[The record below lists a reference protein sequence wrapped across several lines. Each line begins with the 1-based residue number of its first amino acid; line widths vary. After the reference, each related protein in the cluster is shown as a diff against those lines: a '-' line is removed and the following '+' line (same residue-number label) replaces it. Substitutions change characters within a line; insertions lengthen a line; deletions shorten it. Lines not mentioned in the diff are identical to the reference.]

1 MFSKELK
8 YQPQDLEAVKIL
20 GDFLPH
26 RIVDMHAHLLD
37 TDHLPSMSNTLPER
51 VILDVD
57 RYRKEMSPLL
67 CDPKELLLNIIAYP
81 DKAMADKTNG
91 VTEKCDAFIVE
102 QLKKDGR
109 CRGEIIVTPADTVE
123 SIEKRLVHQGIKGF
137 KCYHLTADR
146 EVTWNASIGEY
157 LPEAAWEVANKR
169 KMYITLHMVKD
180 HALSDPD
187 NLNYIREMAKKY
199 PDAVLILAHAARSFA
214 AWTGIES
221 VERVC
226 DLENVWFDFS
236 AVCESPA
243 MIQII
248 KKAGISRCMWG
259 SDYPISRARGK
270 AISLADTFYW
280 IYQRDLDNFAS
291 KTKVNNWIIGIEN
304 LFAVRQAAILT
315 DLTRKD
321 IEDFFYNNAVTLWNR

>member
-20 GDFLPH
+20 GDFLPD

-37 TDHLPSMSNTLPER
+37 TDHLPSMSDKLPER
-51 VILDVD
+51 VILDID
-57 RYRKEMSPLL
+57 RYKKEMSPIL

-91 VTEKCDAFIVE
+91 VTEKCDRFLVE
-102 QLKKDGR
+102 QLEKDSNS
-109 CRGEIIVTPADTVE
+109 RGEIIVTPGDTVE

-137 KCYHLTADR
+137 KCYHLTAARD
-146 EVTWNASIGEY
+146 VTWNASIGEY

-259 SDYPISRARGK
+259 SDYPICRARGK

-315 DLTRKD
+315 DLTRKNV
-321 IEDFFYNNAVTLWNR
+321 EDLFNNNAVLLMNR

>member
-20 GDFLPH
+20 GDFLPDK
-26 RIVDMHAHLLD
+26 IVDMHAHLLD
-37 TDHLPSMSNTLPER
+37 TTPLPSMSNTLPER
-51 VILDVD
+51 VILDID

-91 VTEKCDAFIVE
+91 ITEKCDAFIVE

-187 NLNYIREMAKKY
+187 NLNYIRTMAKKY

-221 VERVC
+221 VEKVC